1 MFNIISMWQ
10 TAVYWKIACIN
21 PLQPV
26 VAFLYPLETS
36 EKQNQVVMGQGLANL
51 TFDLTHLDTIR

>member
-1 MFNIISMWQ
+1 MFNIISKWQ
-10 TAVYWKIACIN
+10 TAIYWKIACIN
-21 PLQPV
+21 PLQPI

-51 TFDLTHLDTIR
+51 TFDLHI